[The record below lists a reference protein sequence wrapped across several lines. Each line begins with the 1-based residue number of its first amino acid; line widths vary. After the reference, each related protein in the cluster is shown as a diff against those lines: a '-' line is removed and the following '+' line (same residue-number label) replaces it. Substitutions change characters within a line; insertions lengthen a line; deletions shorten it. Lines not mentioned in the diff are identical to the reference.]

1 MSIGTIYLFYVLLMT
16 VYSIRNTKNPVR
28 NILRSVFLPVI
39 SFSRVTDEKNL
50 TQEALKRRNKTVNQ
64 ADYEKNTPVSS
75 RELAKAQR
83 NYEKAY
89 NKFAQTRNELVH
101 CMELNEKGKETLE
114 KLRASGKLAITFNRL
129 RQDEG
134 ELISTLESLQNR
146 IGQLSQELSEKETA
160 MHDMRNKFITVKAT
174 MDIQEGK
181 DPLAK
186 TGQEKE
192 SPQVSRPELRT
203 DAAKAFAEV
212 ITITEKVKVPNPDFV
227 KPGPEMDEDEKDA
240 YYAAHPPK
248 IEKEQITRTIVVLPE
263 SLEENTANRL
273 RENLLNQNPDIEFL
287 TRRGDIN
294 PGDYLYQESTTD
306 GTTRRASLTELDT
319 KNGVLLNADE
329 SVRTLV
335 TELSEKING
344 AIKENGKKN
353 PNIRTLTVNTN
364 DYCTTVAIR
373 QGKDTLCSMALDET
387 GKILGTAV
395 GYNAAVTYAKMQ
407 GHDFSRLEKAK
418 DIQEWFS
425 AANDICND
433 TKQTLEKDR
442 ETKLNS
448 YKQERTSVKK
458 KEKTRSDQGRERD

>member
-16 VYSIRNTKNPVR
+16 VYSIRNTKNPIR

-64 ADYEKNTPVSS
+64 ADYKNNTPVSS

-89 NKFAQTRNELVH
+89 NKFAQIRNELVH
-101 CMELNEKGKETLE
+101 CMELNEKGKKALE
-114 KLRASGKLAITFNRL
+114 KLRASGKLAITFNGL

-146 IGQLSQELSEKETA
+146 IEQLSQELSEKETA
-160 MHDMRNKFITVKAT
+160 MHDMRNKFITIKAT

-192 SPQVSRPELRT
+192 SPQVSQPELRT
-203 DAAKAFAEV
+203 DTAKAFAEV

-240 YYAAHPPK
+240 YYAVHPPK
-248 IEKEQITRTIVVLPE
+248 IEKEQVTRTIIVLPE

-287 TRRGDIN
+287 TRRDDIN
-294 PGDYLYQESTTD
+294 PGNYLYQESTTD

-319 KNGVLLNADE
+319 ENGVLLNADK

-335 TELSEKING
+335 YELSEKING

-387 GKILGTAV
+387 GKILGTAI

-433 TKQTLEKDR
+433 TKQRLEKDR
-442 ETKLNS
+442 ENWESS
-448 YKQERTSVKK
+448 YRKNRKTDKK
-458 KEKTRSDQGRERD
+458 KEKERSDEGRERD